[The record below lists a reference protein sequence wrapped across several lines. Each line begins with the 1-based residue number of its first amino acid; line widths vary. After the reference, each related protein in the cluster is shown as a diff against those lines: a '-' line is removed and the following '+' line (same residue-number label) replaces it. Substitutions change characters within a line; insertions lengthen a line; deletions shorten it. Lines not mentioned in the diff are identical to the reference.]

1 MSNKKTTNNDKSQ
14 PVSLEFN
21 ASDIVECLRDCA
33 TRTDI
38 NHIKDKIDNL
48 NREIQILKQRY
59 R

>member
-1 MSNKKTTNNDKSQ
+1 MADNKNKNDKPQSTG
-14 PVSLEFN
+14 LEFTAN
-21 ASDIVECLRDCA
+21 DIVKCLSDCA

>member
-1 MSNKKTTNNDKSQ
+1 MTNNKNKNDKPQSI
-14 PVSLEFN
+14 SLEFN
-21 ASDIVECLRDCA
+21 ASDIIECLRDCA